1 MPAEWVLD
9 AIADIT
15 LTPLKL
21 DVAIYGGP
29 KDNRTIERAIEYPL
43 SRPRGDDSY
52 VLKIFDKPQRT
63 QSCDCERSSAPNLS
77 QALYFYN
84 DAALIAKISAPEGRL
99 TKLLAAESD
108 DRRVL
113 TELYLLTLGRLP
125 NDEEQRLSGEYLKS
139 AASRAVGFEDL
150 LWSLFNRQEFLI
162 TH

>member
-1 MPAEWVLD
+1 M
-9 AIADIT
+9 
-15 LTPLKL
+15 
-21 DVAIYGGP
+21 
-29 KDNRTIERAIEYPL
+29 